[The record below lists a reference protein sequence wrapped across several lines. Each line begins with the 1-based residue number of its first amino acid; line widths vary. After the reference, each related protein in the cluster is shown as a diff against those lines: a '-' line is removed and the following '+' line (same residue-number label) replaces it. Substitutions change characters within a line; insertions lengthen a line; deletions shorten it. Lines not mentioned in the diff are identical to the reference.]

1 VLGAVA
7 SDSSRRKALLKV
19 DSVAFVSVAGNGKC
33 TVSSGPSNFRSRFS
47 VAEHMYTAEFPRVRK
62 VRRFFLAVLSFLLPL
77 SGAHAQEFFRLLP
90 DWQGHRWADGRPL
103 PSSFQAISLQAAA
116 LSALLDSAPSR
127 FEQPRKAGTEL
138 VMPDSEGVWR
148 RYRVWSSPVMAPGLA
163 VRYPEIRTWIGVDAE
178 NPACRLI
185 LDHGPRGL
193 HAMIT
198 CPGAPDQFLDPWDH
212 RDGTGP
218 LIAYSRRAVPL
229 EDRPPFLCQTPPGDP
244 EPGDR
249 QHSAATDDH
258 LRTYRLALACTGE
271 YGTFH
276 GGGIASVLAAM
287 VTTMHRVNGIYERDF
302 GLRMELVDGNDQI
315 IFLNPDTDPFE
326 NGNISSMLSAN
337 QQLCDQVIGSANYDI
352 GHVFGTAGG
361 GLATLFGP
369 CNANTKAR
377 AATGLS
383 NPVGDPFD
391 VDYAAHEIGHQF
403 GANHTFNNS
412 CSGNRNNLTAW
423 EPGSGSTIM
432 AYAGIC
438 APNVQSFSDA
448 YFHGGSQAEVR
459 QFTVNGNG
467 NTCPQLF
474 PSGNGAPQVDAGP
487 DRVIPH
493 STPFE
498 LHAQGWDPDGDTL
511 SYCWEQFNPQIGTMP
526 PAGNN
531 GQGPLFRSLPPSLS
545 PGRVFPPLPS
555 IIQNQSPEWEV
566 LPAVAR
572 TLSFRVTARDNHPLH
587 GRWSQ
592 DALQLTVSGSA
603 GPFRVTDPDLPLIW
617 TIGDTMA
624 VGWDVAGTD
633 QPPVNSPLVD
643 ILLSTDGGYTYPII
657 LGQGLPNQG
666 LAMVVTPYAPGAACR
681 VRVQGHGHIFFDI
694 SDSDFSITEPSG
706 PSFLA
711 QGIPDHLSL
720 CRDRSDTASL
730 SIALRSM
737 GGFVGPLALSWT
749 GPAGLESDLP
759 VQYLPDQ
766 TDTLHFRVWFGE
778 DQGPDPSPLE
788 VLLAG
793 AGEERRLRFGLD
805 SYASPEQA
813 PLSLAPEDGQDS
825 VSLHPPLVWS
835 AVEGTNR
842 YLLELASSPAFG
854 PNVFEQVETTDTLY
868 RPTPGAGA
876 IVYWRVRAGNPCGY
890 TGPGEIR
897 VFRTLSERCGTY
909 IPSDL
914 PVLIPAGGI
923 FTANSPVTV
932 PDSGRISRVEA
943 DIDLEHGNLGQ
954 ITLRLMGPQGQTR
967 NLVSKACTGLQ
978 DIRARFSDDGVPP
991 ICSSI
996 PPALSGL
1003 VQAQGG
1009 TLDLFQGLEATGDW
1023 TLRIIDDQFQTGGVL
1038 HSWTLH
1044 LCRSPEL
1051 PVFPAWSGDT
1061 LDVPY
1066 LGEEEVHTVY
1076 LSQPGLTHT
1085 LRQIPR
1091 EGQLLRETEPLGTG
1105 DRFHAEEVLSGLIR
1119 YRHDGGGILEDSLI
1133 LDVLDTLTQAWRP
1146 GWRLAIRI
1154 QPDLQASLKQEAP
1167 ISCAGR
1173 DDGVLVVHL
1182 EGGRPPLSYR
1192 LWPGGDWQI
1201 DRFFRELSG
1210 GLYFAEARDSNGF
1223 SALAGP
1229 LELEEPDTLILS
1241 GQQSAADAI
1250 TLSPQGGRPPYR
1262 FRLEGEEWQDEAV
1275 FTGLSG
1281 GSWPFEVMDSSDCRA
1296 GVIVEIMTSSLDKTD
1311 GGMVRLQVFPNPARD
1326 VIHARLDGILSEALA
1341 WRLVDVWGRVVRS
1354 GSTATG
1360 IWTISCGELPAGWY
1374 LLHVDSA
1381 GGSARLVARLH

>member
-1 VLGAVA
+1 
-7 SDSSRRKALLKV
+7 
-19 DSVAFVSVAGNGKC
+19 
-33 TVSSGPSNFRSRFS
+33 
-47 VAEHMYTAEFPRVRK
+47 MYTAMYLQVRK
-62 VRRFFLAVLSFLLPL
+62 VLRCFLAVISFLLPL
-77 SGAHAQEFFRLLP
+77 SNAHAQEFFRLLP
-90 DWQGHRWADGRPL
+90 EWQGRSWADGRPL
-103 PSSFQAISLQAAA
+103 PRSFQAIRLQAEA
-116 LSALLDSAPSR
+116 LSALLDPAPSR
-127 FEQPRKAGTEL
+127 FEQPLQAGTEL
-138 VMPDSEGVWR
+138 TLPDSEGVWR
-148 RYRVWSSPVMAPGLA
+148 RYRVWSSPVMASGLA
-163 VRYPEIRTWIGVDAE
+163 ARYPEIRTWIGVDVEHSAR
-178 NPACRLI
+178 RLI
-185 LDHGPRGL
+185 LDQGPRGL

-198 CPGAPDQFLDPWDH
+198 CPGEPDQFLDPWDH

-218 LIAYSRRAVPL
+218 LIAYSRTAVLL
-229 EDRPPFLCQTPPGDP
+229 EDRPLFRCHTPPGEP
-244 EPGDR
+244 ESGDQQR
-249 QHSAATDDH
+249 SAATDDH

-276 GGGIASVLAAM
+276 GGSIAGVLAAM

-302 GLRMELVDGNDQI
+302 GLRMELVDGNDQL
-315 IFLNPDTDPFE
+315 IFLNPATDPFD
-326 NGNISSMLSAN
+326 NGDIGSMLSAN
-337 QQLCDQVIGSANYDI
+337 QQLCDQVIGTANYDI

-383 NPVGDPFD
+383 NPAGDPFD

-403 GANHTFNNS
+403 GGNHTFNNS
-412 CSGNRNNLTAW
+412 CSGNRNNATAW

-448 YFHGGSQAEVR
+448 YFHGGNQAEVR

-531 GQGPLFRSLPPSLS
+531 GQGPLFRSLPPSLA
-545 PGRVFPPLPS
+545 PVRVFPPLPS

-572 TLSFRVTARDNHPLH
+572 ILSFRVTARDNHPLH

-592 DALQLTVSGSA
+592 DAIQLTVSGSA
-603 GPFRVTDPDLPLIW
+603 GPFRVTEPDLPLIW
-617 TIGDTMA
+617 TIGDTVV

-633 QPPVNSPLVD
+633 LPPVNSPEVD

-657 LGQGLPNQG
+657 LGQALPNQG

-694 SDSDFSITEPSG
+694 SDSDFSIAEPSE

-711 QGIPDHLSL
+711 RGIPEHLSL
-720 CRDRSDTASL
+720 CRDRPDTASL
-730 SIALRSM
+730 SIALQSM
-737 GGFVGPLALSWT
+737 GGFAGAIALSWT
-749 GPAGLESDLP
+749 GPAGLQSDLP
-759 VQYLPDQ
+759 DQYLPDQ

-778 DQGPDPSPLE
+778 DQGPDPRPLE
-788 VLLAG
+788 VLLEG
-793 AGEERRLRFGLD
+793 AGVERRLRFGLD

-813 PLSLAPEDGQDS
+813 PLSLSPEDGQDS
-825 VSLHPPLVWS
+825 LSLNPILVWS
-835 AVEGTNR
+835 AVEGASR

-854 PNVFEQVETTDTLY
+854 PDVFEQIETTDTLY
-868 RPTPGAGA
+868 RPRPDAGA

-890 TGPGEIR
+890 TGTGEIR
-897 VFRTLSERCGTY
+897 VFRTLTERCGTY
-909 IPSDL
+909 SPADL
-914 PVLIPAGGI
+914 PVLIPPGGI
-923 FTANSPVTV
+923 FTTNSPVTV
-932 PDSGRISRVEA
+932 PDSGRISRVAA

-991 ICSSI
+991 VCSSI

-1003 VQAQGG
+1003 LRAQGG
-1009 TLDLFQGLEATGDW
+1009 NLDLFQGLEASGEW
-1023 TLRIIDDQFQTGGVL
+1023 SLRIIDDQFQTGGQL
-1038 HSWTLH
+1038 HSWSLQI
-1044 LCRSPEL
+1044 CRSPEI
-1051 PVFPAWSGDT
+1051 PVFPVWSGDT

-1066 LGEEEVHTVY
+1066 LGEKEVHADP
-1076 LSQPGLTHT
+1076 LSQPGLAHT
-1085 LRQIPR
+1085 LRQPPR
-1091 EGQLLRETEPLGTG
+1091 EGQLLRGSEPLGAG
-1105 DRFHAEEVLSGLIR
+1105 DRFRAEEILSGLIR
-1119 YRHDGGGILEDSLI
+1119 YRHDGGGILEDSLV
-1133 LDVLDTLTQAWRP
+1133 LDVLDTLTLAWRP
-1146 GWRLAIRI
+1146 GWVLAIRI
-1154 QPDLQASLKQEAP
+1154 QTDLQARLEQEAP

-1173 DDGVLVVHL
+1173 EDGVLLVRL

-1192 LWPGGDWQI
+1192 LWPAGEWQI
-1201 DRFFRELSG
+1201 DSFFRELPG

-1241 GQQSAADAI
+1241 GQQSAADGV

-1262 FRLEGEEWQDEAV
+1262 FRLEGEEWQDDAV
-1275 FTGLSG
+1275 FTGLSA
-1281 GSWPFEVMDSSDCRA
+1281 GSWLFEVMDSSGCRA
-1296 GVIVEIMTSSLDKTD
+1296 TAIVEVMTSPTD
-1311 GGMVRLQVFPNPARD
+1311 QPDDRRDWLQVYPNPARD
-1326 VIHARLDGILSEALA
+1326 VIHARMDGILSGPLV
-1341 WRLVDVWGRVVRS
+1341 WRLNDVWGRDVRS
-1354 GSTATG
+1354 GTSATG
-1360 IWTISCGELPAGWY
+1360 TWTITCGELPAGWY
-1374 LLHVDSA
+1374 LLRVESA
-1381 GGSARLVARLH
+1381 GGNARLAVRVQ